1 MATISR
7 LTTWS
12 VGDTLTAAA
21 LNAEFNNIVNDYNG
35 NIANANISASAAIA
49 YSKLSLTGSV
59 TNADLAGS
67 IAASKISDTAVTLT
81 ATQSMSNKTLT
92 SPTISGTVGGS
103 ATYTKP
109 TLNGSVSALTSDTD
123 GATITFDMAASNT
136 HTVTLAGNRTLA
148 LSNVSVG
155 QSFKL
160 RLQQDGTGSRT
171 VTWFSTI
178 KWAGGAAPTL
188 TTTGG
193 SADWFS
199 FICTAS
205 NQFDGAVIGQDFR

>member
-7 LTTWS
+7 LTTWAI
-12 VGDTLTAAA
+12 GNTLTAAA

-35 NIANANISASAAIA
+35 NITNANISASAAIA
-49 YSKLSLTGSV
+49 YSKLSLAGSI
-59 TNADLAGS
+59 TNSDLAGS

-81 ATQSMSNKTLT
+81 ASQTLTNKSLT
-92 SPTISGTVGGS
+92 SPAITGTVAGS
-103 ATYTKP
+103 ATYIKP
-109 TLNGSVSALTSDTD
+109 TLNGSVGALTADVD
-123 GATITFDMAASNT
+123 GATITFDMAASNS
-136 HTVTLAGNRTLA
+136 HTVTLGGSRILA
-148 LSNVSVG
+148 VSNVSVG
-155 QSFKL
+155 QGFKI
-160 RLQQDGTGSRT
+160 RLLQDGAGNRT

-193 SADWFS
+193 SADWLS

-205 NQFDGAVIGQDFR
+205 NQFDGAVIGKDFR